1 MFDQKPVEER
11 HAAIGVFAAIGL
23 FAMAAFHLLLTDGF
37 APLLPQSA
45 SAETPREPA
54 YVRVLESDWAP
65 PETVQ
70 ITPTSYVS
78 NETTYV
84 PDYAIED
91 LDGGANGR
99 TPTAS
104 AERSYEEITRDID
117 ALYEHTSDDRQQ
129 DYGDAVYV
137 GTAPSADDFVYSS
150 DQAVEGS
157 KAQAALSDDG
167 SGLPS

>member
-23 FAMAAFHLLLTDGF
+23 SALAAFHLLLTDGF
-37 APLLPQSA
+37 APLLPESA
-45 SAETPREPA
+45 SAEPPREPA
-54 YVRVLESDWAP
+54 DVRVLESNWAP
-65 PETVQ
+65 PETIQ
-70 ITPTSYVS
+70 IRPTSYVPE
-78 NETTYV
+78 ETYA
-84 PDYAIED
+84 PDYAVED
-91 LDGGANGR
+91 LDGGANAR
-99 TPTAS
+99 TRTTS
-104 AERSYEEITRDID
+104 AERSYEDITRDID
-117 ALYEHTSDDRQQ
+117 ALYEQTSDHRQQ

-137 GTAPSADDFVYSS
+137 GAAPSADDFVYSS

>member
-23 FAMAAFHLLLTDGF
+23 FAMAACHLLLTDGF

-45 SAETPREPA
+45 SAETPQEPA
-54 YVRVLESDWAP
+54 YVRVLESNWAP
-65 PETVQ
+65 PEPVR
-70 ITPTSYVS
+70 ITPTSYVPE
-78 NETTYV
+78 ETHV

-91 LDGGANGR
+91 LDGGANAR
-99 TPTAS
+99 TRTTS
-104 AERSYEEITRDID
+104 AGRSYEDITRDID
-117 ALYEHTSDDRQQ
+117 ALYEQTSDHRQQ

-150 DQAVEGS
+150 DQAVDSS
-157 KAQAALSDDG
+157 KAQDALSDDG
-167 SGLPS
+167 SASPL